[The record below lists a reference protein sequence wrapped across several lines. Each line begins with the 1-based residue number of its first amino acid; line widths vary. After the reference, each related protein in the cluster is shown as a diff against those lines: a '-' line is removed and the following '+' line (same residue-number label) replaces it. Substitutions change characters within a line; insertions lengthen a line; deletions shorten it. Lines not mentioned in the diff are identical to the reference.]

1 MYHYINGIGKVW
13 VGTEQPPRD
22 EFEINSLWLHP
33 TDTKDPL
40 WELLAFDCREGH
52 EEWVRVGGAGGGGS
66 DLGNYTAIVE
76 NVVSTASADANVVLD
91 GNTFKFSFGLPK
103 GDRGEP
109 GQPGA
114 PGSDGAQG
122 IPGEDGEGV
131 EYIFTRTETS
141 DPTGVPPVP
150 VDPPYDNPPAPW
162 TDDPTGVDNVYRY
175 EWVSK
180 RIKVHNVWSVFSEP
194 SIWARYS
201 YDGADGKDG
210 KDIEFIFARKT
221 VESAPATPPSKQID
235 DYVPTPEETSDNQT
249 WTDDATGVDSN
260 LRFEYVAE
268 RTKVNGVWG
277 EFSAPAMW
285 ARYSLDGPAGT
296 PPNYTIFAFYKGNTE
311 PRIPQSESLPPFT
324 DNGNSWVSAP
334 DSNGIWWMSAGNVEG
349 ATNRVTSWSV
359 PVKATGEDGVASDYY
374 NFKYAIINDPN
385 TAPAVDKSNT
395 DPGEA
400 WTDIVPDNPKGTYL
414 WMIIGKF
421 SQGVLDGTWSN
432 PIRLTGQDG
441 SNGSDG
447 SSGNS
452 IRILYQKTSSSSIK
466 PQFVPDNINP
476 GSLWETVAPEWNE
489 GEALWT
495 ITAVVTAAGSLVGTW
510 QGPFLM
516 TGSPGPAGETPK
528 LPNYNTYAYYK
539 AENKPDKPT
548 FTDPA
553 EITLQGD
560 WKPYPNSDGNWWEC
574 IGITSG
580 DTGFILTWGEVLQI
594 NGKDGV
600 AASYTSF
607 VFKQSDTKPNAPTS
621 TSPIPTGEGWS
632 DAPSGAGRWWM
643 STATISNNT
652 AQLPWSDPVQVTGED
667 GADGNYTDFKYRKN
681 NSPTVPPDI
690 NKSVSNPPNWSD
702 TPPSIGS
709 NEYLWMSKA
718 NKDASGN
725 LLPNQSDHWTT
736 PVRISGE
743 TGAAGE
749 PGQDGTGIEVRWCK
763 NNSETSAPAINV
775 NSRDPSVG
783 STIWST
789 QTPDKGADEFI
800 WRTEASI
807 DSTNKLVGAWV
818 DPICVTGTKGSQGEI
833 GPAGKDGV
841 AGPAGIDGIPGVSFE
856 IRYCL
861 GTQTTPTG
869 TQVPGKDRT
878 PTGWETAVP
887 TEVSGDNIY
896 IWFIQARI
904 SNYNPNEADSGTIEG
919 SWSTPAR
926 LQGVNGLNGL
936 DGAPGRRGQVVYPAG
951 IYSADNTYQTTAD
964 KAPYVY
970 DSGEY
975 YVLNA
980 ITTWGAGTGNTTSPS
995 VDAVSGTKSWVKF
1008 DGFDAIFTNIL
1019 IASNGLVGSAV
1030 FNEQWMFS
1038 QQGIDN
1044 LGNTSTRYQDFNIN
1058 DPFAGSFIPNIA
1070 FNFEDGSGF
1079 LANGKIKFNADGSVI
1094 LNRVTIKDSQSQEY
1108 TEYNATGVS
1117 PILVSSFNAVV
1128 RGSANSGDEKTVA
1141 FDFLSKYKD
1150 LQTGIEYE
1158 GSILN
1163 KSEAILNVSFTSLG
1177 YDSSSGAH
1185 IFSGIYM
1192 NCLDSTHQTSSSAF
1206 TNTNQFI
1213 DKVVLA
1219 PDTYLRYTVIFT
1231 DISYNSQLM
1240 YGKMQVSN
1248 SADFRYSYTVGG
1260 SREPSRMGKAIF
1272 RGAIFDAQTPI
1283 IAVGTL
1289 EFDKNGNVFWANSSK
1304 ELSLKARSGVDLSI
1318 RSDLS
1323 NAFNPRI
1330 DIGGTNPPVPTGFVV
1345 ITSATGIGVVASDS
1359 KVYYTPV
1366 VPAISYPSS
1375 MDSTAWF
1382 SLTVKPIAA
1391 GKSFSSGCKV
1401 SFVIYDMDPVEY
1413 FPI

>member
-1 MYHYINGIGKVW
+1 MYHYINGIGKIW
-13 VGTEQPPRD
+13 VGTDQPPRD

-66 DLGNYTAIVE
+66 DPDNFTAIVE

-91 GNTFKFSFGLPK
+91 GNTFKFSFDLPK
-103 GDRGEP
+103 GDKGEP

-131 EYIFTRTETS
+131 EYIFTRTETN

-150 VDPPYDNPPAPW
+150 VDPPYDNPPTPW

-249 WTDDATGVDSN
+249 WTDDATGVDST

-374 NFKYAIINDPN
+374 NFKYAITNDPN
-385 TAPAVDKSNT
+385 TAPTVDKSNT
-395 DPGEA
+395 NPGEA
-400 WTDIVPDNPKGTYL
+400 WTDEVPDNPKGTYL

-441 SNGSDG
+441 SNGSSGSDG
-447 SSGNS
+447 LSA
-452 IRILYQKTSSSSIK
+452 RILYQKTSSSS
-466 PQFVPDNINP
+466 QVPTLNPGNVNP
-476 GSLWETVAPEWNE
+476 GSLWQSAAPEWSE
-489 GEALWT
+489 GEAVWMIIAMLT
-495 ITAVVTAAGSLVGTW
+495 SGGDLSGTW

-516 TGSPGPAGETPK
+516 TGTPGPAGETPK

-574 IGITSG
+574 IGNTSG
-580 DTGFILTWGEVLQI
+580 DTGLILTWGEVLQI

-607 VFKQSDTKPNAPTS
+607 VFKQSDTKPSAPTS

-736 PVRISGE
+736 PVRINGE
-743 TGAAGE
+743 QGT
-749 PGQDGTGIEVRWCK
+749 PGIDGDYIELRWSV
-763 NNSETSAPAINV
+763 NDSNTSAPAINI
-775 NSRDPSVG
+775 NSRNPSIG
-783 STIWST
+783 STTWDTIPPEKGANQYLWMT
-789 QTPDKGADEFI
+789 RATVTPDDMIRGT
-800 WRTEASI
+800 WS
-807 DSTNKLVGAWV
+807 
-818 DPICVTGTKGSQGEI
+818 DPICISGAPGPKGET
-833 GPAGKDGV
+833 GPAG
-841 AGPAGIDGIPGVSFE
+841 AQGPAGPSGVSGVPGVSYE

-861 GTQTTPTG
+861 GTATVPTG
-869 TQVPGKDRT
+869 TQTPGKNRN
-878 PTGWETAVP
+878 PTGWTTAVP

-904 SNYNPNEADSGTIEG
+904 KDYDPNLGGSGELEG

-926 LQGVNGLNGL
+926 LQGINGL
-936 DGAPGRRGQVVYPAG
+936 DGMPGSPGAKGQIVYPAG
-951 IYSADNTYQTTAD
+951 IYSADTPYQTTSE
-964 KAPYVY
+964 KAPYVF
-970 DSGEY
+970 DSGDNNY
-975 YVLNA
+975 YVLNV
-980 ITTWGAGTGNTTSPS
+980 ITPTPWIGTEQVKQTPHEDAGKG
-995 VDAVSGTKSWVKF
+995 GTHSWVLMES
-1008 DGFDAIFTNIL
+1008 FDAIYANIGVFGY
-1019 IASNGLVGSAV
+1019 ALVGSAV
-1030 FNEQWMFS
+1030 FWDEWVYS
-1038 QQGIDN
+1038 QQGTDVQ
-1044 LGNTSTRYQDFNIN
+1044 GDASTAFERFNPSTPMGP
-1058 DPFAGSFIPNIA
+1058 DAEFTPNIA
-1070 FNFEDGSGF
+1070 LNFKTGDGF
-1079 LANGKIKFNADGSVI
+1079 LANGKIRFYADGKVLCNNI
-1094 LNRVTIKDSQSQEY
+1094 EIKDSLIQDYVNYDISSTNSSITVNSLYAQIEGDSTTNYVGEIILEY
-1108 TEYNATGVS
+1108 PVAKFNFTPNMRYNGAVINNSAYDIKVIYNKHDSMNTNLYYERTTLSCKGAATDTNGYASDKRVAYVLLSPGATMEYSYIPNVRRAGYWSGVVSIKNASDFRLIVD
-1117 PILVSSFNAVV
+1117 NW
-1128 RGSANSGDEKTVA
+1128 NSGDWNAHAEFKGADYEVANNIIAIAQVNVQPNGRMSFNGLTGKITRGGITLELSQTSDQQAAFQGVFTLSGFNLGQEYYKYMVVATGSVVPKGSSTSSPPSPFIPNVVNKTDNK
-1141 FDFLSKYKD
+1141 FEIWMRFGD
-1150 LQTGIEYE
+1150 
-1158 GSILN
+1158 GSYI
-1163 KSEAILNVSFTSLG
+1163 VPTSLG
-1177 YDSSSGAH
+1177 SS
-1185 IFSGIYM
+1185 
-1192 NCLDSTHQTSSSAF
+1192 
-1206 TNTNQFI
+1206 
-1213 DKVVLA
+1213 
-1219 PDTYLRYTVIFT
+1219 
-1231 DISYNSQLM
+1231 
-1240 YGKMQVSN
+1240 
-1248 SADFRYSYTVGG
+1248 DFNL
-1260 SREPSRMGKAIF
+1260 I
-1272 RGAIFDAQTPI
+1272 
-1283 IAVGTL
+1283 
-1289 EFDKNGNVFWANSSK
+1289 
-1304 ELSLKARSGVDLSI
+1304 
-1318 RSDLS
+1318 
-1323 NAFNPRI
+1323 
-1330 DIGGTNPPVPTGFVV
+1330 
-1345 ITSATGIGVVASDS
+1345 
-1359 KVYYTPV
+1359 
-1366 VPAISYPSS
+1366 
-1375 MDSTAWF
+1375 
-1382 SLTVKPIAA
+1382 
-1391 GKSFSSGCKV
+1391 
-1401 SFVIYDMDPVEY
+1401 IYDLTEALR
-1413 FPI
+1413 

>member
-66 DLGNYTAIVE
+66 DPGNFTAIVE

-91 GNTFKFSFGLPK
+91 GNTFKFSFDLPK
-103 GDRGEP
+103 GDKGEP

-180 RIKVHNVWSVFSEP
+180 RIKVHNVWSIFSEP

-201 YDGADGKDG
+201 YDGANGKDG

-221 VESAPATPPSKQID
+221 VESAPATPPSKQVD

-374 NFKYAIINDPN
+374 NFKYALTNDPG
-385 TAPAVDKSNT
+385 TAPAVDKTSTN
-395 DPGEA
+395 PGDA
-400 WTDIVPDNPKGTYL
+400 WTDVVPDNPKGTYL

-476 GSLWETVAPEWNE
+476 GSLWETVAPKWNE

-643 STATISNNT
+643 SIATISNNT

-681 NSPTVPPDI
+681 NSPTTPPAID
-690 NKSVSNPPNWSD
+690 KDVDNPTGWSD
-702 TPPSIGS
+702 APPTIG
-709 NEYLWMSKA
+709 NGEYLWMSKA
-718 NKDASGN
+718 NKTADGR
-725 LLPNQSDHWTT
+725 LGTGQSDHWTT
-736 PVRISGE
+736 PVRINGE
-743 TGAAGE
+743 QGT
-749 PGQDGTGIEVRWCK
+749 PGIDGDYIELRWSV
-763 NNSETSAPAINV
+763 NDSNTSAPAINI
-775 NSRDPSVG
+775 NSRNPSIR
-783 STIWST
+783 STTWDTIPPEKGANQYLWMT
-789 QTPDKGADEFI
+789 RATITPDDTLRGTWSEPVCISGAPGI
-800 WRTEASI
+800 
-807 DSTNKLVGAWV
+807 
-818 DPICVTGTKGSQGEI
+818 QGET
-833 GPAGKDGV
+833 GPAG
-841 AGPAGIDGIPGVSFE
+841 APGPAGPSGVSGVPGVSYE

-861 GTQTTPTG
+861 GTQNTPTG
-869 TQVPGKDRT
+869 TQNPGKNRL
-878 PTGWETAVP
+878 PEGWEIEVP
-887 TEVSGDNIY
+887 TEVDGDNIY

-980 ITTWGAGTGNTTSPS
+980 IITWGAGTGNTTSPS

-1030 FNEQWMFS
+1030 FNEQWVFS

-1079 LANGKIKFNADGSVI
+1079 LAHGNIKFDSDGKIAARNIKLTGSSVREYVPWGGI
-1094 LNRVTIKDSQSQEY
+1094 GASIEYLNTIIDSE
-1108 TEYNATGVS
+1108 
-1117 PILVSSFNAVV
+1117 PDSSEIIPVNFKYGPSIFE
-1128 RGSANSGDEKTVA
+1128 RG
-1141 FDFLSKYKD
+1141 
-1150 LQTGIEYE
+1150 QTYE
-1158 GSILN
+1158 GSIYNATN
-1163 KSEAILNVSFTSLG
+1163 KVIRLSNILLQASYPNPSTENGIVFTATQVVLYPKSSFDYLYTVTALTTIGSTLNVTGSFICRNISEFSMAKTQRGITYLNSNGVIQSLQFPCLACG
-1177 YDSSSGAH
+1177 EFVYSSGTYLLNNVKTAPGVTLSH
-1185 IFSGIYM
+1185 SMYGTPINTKLTVTLTLGGVVSKIKQLHLWATPAMIGGAEKVIALENSSVYTGS
-1192 NCLDSTHQTSSSAF
+1192 NTSIALTLVDIS
-1206 TNTNQFI
+1206 N
-1213 DKVVLA
+1213 A
-1219 PDTYLRYTVIFT
+1219 PDLT
-1231 DISYNSQLM
+1231 SG
-1240 YGKMQVSN
+1240 YGRCFFSI
-1248 SADFRYSYTVGG
+1248 Y
-1260 SREPSRMGKAIF
+1260 
-1272 RGAIFDAQTPI
+1272 
-1283 IAVGTL
+1283 
-1289 EFDKNGNVFWANSSK
+1289 
-1304 ELSLKARSGVDLSI
+1304 GVPL
-1318 RSDLS
+1318 
-1323 NAFNPRI
+1323 
-1330 DIGGTNPPVPTGFVV
+1330 
-1345 ITSATGIGVVASDS
+1345 
-1359 KVYYTPV
+1359 
-1366 VPAISYPSS
+1366 
-1375 MDSTAWF
+1375 
-1382 SLTVKPIAA
+1382 
-1391 GKSFSSGCKV
+1391 
-1401 SFVIYDMDPVEY
+1401 
-1413 FPI
+1413 

>member
-66 DLGNYTAIVE
+66 DPGNFTAIVE

-91 GNTFKFSFGLPK
+91 GNTFKFSFDLPK
-103 GDRGEP
+103 GDKGEP

-201 YDGADGKDG
+201 YDGANGKDG

-221 VESAPATPPSKQID
+221 VESAPATPPSKQVD

-277 EFSAPAMW
+277 EFSTPAMW

-324 DNGNSWVSAP
+324 DNGNSWVTAP

-374 NFKYAIINDPN
+374 NFKYALTNDPG
-385 TAPAVDKSNT
+385 TAPAVDKTST
-395 DPGEA
+395 DPGDA
-400 WTDIVPDNPKGTYL
+400 WTDVVPDTPKGTYL

-516 TGSPGPAGETPK
+516 TGTPGPAGETPK
-528 LPNYNTYAYYK
+528 LPNYNTYAYCK

-553 EITLQGD
+553 EISLQGD

-574 IGITSG
+574 IGNTSG
-580 DTGFILTWGEVLQI
+580 DTGLILTWGEVLQI

-607 VFKQSDTKPNAPTS
+607 VFKQSGEKPNAPTS
-621 TSPIPTGEGWS
+621 TSPIPTSEGWG
-632 DAPSGAGRWWM
+632 DAPGGAGRWWM
-643 STATISNNT
+643 SIATISNNT

-667 GADGNYTDFKYRKN
+667 GADGAYTDFKYRKN
-681 NSPTVPPDI
+681 NSPTVPPAID
-690 NKSVSNPPNWSD
+690 KDVDNPPGWSD
-702 TPPSIGS
+702 APPTIG
-709 NEYLWMSKA
+709 NGEYLWMSKA

-725 LLPNQSDHWTT
+725 LLPNQDDHWTT
-736 PVRISGE
+736 PVRINGE
-743 TGAAGE
+743 QGT
-749 PGQDGTGIEVRWCK
+749 PGIDGDYIELRWSV
-763 NNSETSAPAINV
+763 NDSNTSAPAINI
-775 NSRDPSVG
+775 NSRNPSIG
-783 STIWST
+783 STTWDTIPPEKGANQYLWMT
-789 QTPDKGADEFI
+789 RATITPDDTLRGTWSEPVCISGAPGI
-800 WRTEASI
+800 
-807 DSTNKLVGAWV
+807 
-818 DPICVTGTKGSQGEI
+818 QGET
-833 GPAGKDGV
+833 GPAG
-841 AGPAGIDGIPGVSFE
+841 APGPAGPSGVSGVPGVSYE

-861 GTQTTPTG
+861 GTQNTPTG
-869 TQVPGKDRT
+869 TQNPGKNRL
-878 PTGWETAVP
+878 PEGWEIEVP
-887 TEVSGDNIY
+887 TEVDGDNIY

-904 SNYNPNEADSGTIEG
+904 KNYDPNEGNYGELEG

-926 LQGVNGLNGL
+926 LQGINGL
-936 DGAPGRRGQVVYPAG
+936 DGMPGSPGAKGQIVYPAG
-951 IYSADNTYQTTAD
+951 VYSADTIYTTTSE
-964 KAPYVY
+964 KAPYVF
-970 DSGEY
+970 DTGDNNY
-975 YVLNA
+975 YVLNTIMSWDA
-980 ITTWGAGTGNTTSPS
+980 SQQVKKTPHEDAGEG
-995 VDAVSGTKSWVKF
+995 GTHSWILMES
-1008 DGFDAIFTNIL
+1008 FDAIYANIGVFGT
-1019 IASNGLVGSAV
+1019 ALVGSAV
-1030 FNEQWMFS
+1030 FWEEWVYS
-1038 QQGIDN
+1038 QQGTDVQ
-1044 LGNTSTRYQDFNIN
+1044 GDASTAFERF
-1058 DPFAGSFIPNIA
+1058 DPTTPMGPDAEFTPNIA
-1070 FNFEDGSGF
+1070 FNFKTGDGF
-1079 LANGKIKFNADGSVI
+1079 LSNGKIRFYADGKVVCNNIEITNSLI
-1094 LNRVTIKDSQSQEY
+1094 QEY
-1108 TEYNATGVS
+1108 VRYE
-1117 PILVSSFNAVV
+1117 VSSSSKHITVTDLYAEIYRSEAANFIGEVTLSFPASRFNFVVNKRYNGAVINNSKYDV
-1128 RGSANSGDEKTVA
+1128 KVIFNDPDPVNIGVYFRKTTLSCKAAATDTNGYNSDKIVSYVLLSPGATMEYSFIPSANKVGYWNGIVSIRNSSDFRLVVDLYTIRDWEAHAEFKGAEYEVPNNVLAMGQVQVESDGRMY
-1141 FDFLSKYKD
+1141 FSDFL
-1150 LQTGIEYE
+1150 
-1158 GSILN
+1158 
-1163 KSEAILNVSFTSLG
+1163 
-1177 YDSSSGAH
+1177 
-1185 IFSGIYM
+1185 
-1192 NCLDSTHQTSSSAF
+1192 
-1206 TNTNQFI
+1206 
-1213 DKVVLA
+1213 
-1219 PDTYLRYTVIFT
+1219 
-1231 DISYNSQLM
+1231 
-1240 YGKMQVSN
+1240 GKI
-1248 SADFRYSYTVGG
+1248 T
-1260 SREPSRMGKAIF
+1260 
-1272 RGAIFDAQTPI
+1272 
-1283 IAVGTL
+1283 
-1289 EFDKNGNVFWANSSK
+1289 
-1304 ELSLKARSGVDLSI
+1304 RSGVNLTISQTTDQK
-1318 RSDLS
+1318 S
-1323 NAFNPRI
+1323 NKSALFTITGFNPPK
-1330 DIGGTNPPVPTGFVV
+1330 IGYYLVHCTGTITTKGSNVSGTKAPFIPNVV
-1345 ITSATGIGVVASDS
+1345 NKSNIENSFEIWMRFGDGT
-1359 KVYYTPV
+1359 YETP
-1366 VPAISYPSS
+1366 SMMGSS
-1375 MDSTAWF
+1375 
-1382 SLTVKPIAA
+1382 
-1391 GKSFSSGCKV
+1391 SF
-1401 SFVIYDMDPVEY
+1401 SFVIYDLSANA
-1413 FPI
+1413 